1 MDGWTDDR
9 QLDGL
14 GGQVDYGRRMFKFNS
29 LFAAKFCNPMDFVN
43 IEIWVLLSN
52 SWDVKKPGHF
62 SLPSWFIVDFRQ
74 PASHCCLMDLK
85 P

>member
-1 MDGWTDDR
+1 
-9 QLDGL
+9 
-14 GGQVDYGRRMFKFNS
+14 
-29 LFAAKFCNPMDFVN
+29 
-43 IEIWVLLSN
+43 
-52 SWDVKKPGHF
+52 VKKPGHF